1 MGSFVPYFSSSS
13 FFLFSRMSPSLS
25 LYITPP
31 LMSFLPPWV
40 HPWKASLMGLMLC
53 LGPQLPAEAHIPSAK
68 LVPRDESNHTKRVSE
83 ATPIPAETLTP
94 QEGVIPSAT
103 A

>member
-1 MGSFVPYFSSSS
+1 MGSFVPYFSSSF
-13 FFLFSRMSPSLS
+13 FFLFSR
-25 LYITPP
+25 
-31 LMSFLPPWV
+31 MSFLPPWV

-53 LGPQLPAEAHIPSAK
+53 LGPQLPAEAPIPSAK

-83 ATPIPAETLTP
+83 ATLIPAETLTP